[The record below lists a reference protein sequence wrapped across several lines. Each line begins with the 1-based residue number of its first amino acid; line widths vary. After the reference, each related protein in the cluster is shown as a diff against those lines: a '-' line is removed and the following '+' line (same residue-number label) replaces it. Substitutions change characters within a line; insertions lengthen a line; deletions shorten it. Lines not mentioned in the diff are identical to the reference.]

1 VSLATQRLYG
11 QVLSQTAFA
20 IELISNFATTYL
32 FLCTLQ
38 LLSSGITEDAKAVQ
52 KPYYNLCCDN
62 CVICFISYS
71 FIRHR
76 DIQ

>member
-1 VSLATQRLYG
+1 MSLATQRLHG

-38 LLSSGITEDAKAVQ
+38 LLSSGAWVISLRKPRQYKSHITTYV
-52 KPYYNLCCDN
+52 
-62 CVICFISYS
+62 VIIALFAL
-71 FIRHR
+71 
-76 DIQ
+76 